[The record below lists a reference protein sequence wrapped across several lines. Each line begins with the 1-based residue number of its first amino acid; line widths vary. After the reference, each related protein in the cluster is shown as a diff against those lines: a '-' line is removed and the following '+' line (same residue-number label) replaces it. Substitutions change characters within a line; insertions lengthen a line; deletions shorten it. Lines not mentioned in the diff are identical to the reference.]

1 MARGSADLALQRA
14 GQRPRHE
21 VGVRKRGKLH
31 QARPVLELP
40 SQVPGR
46 LQGEPRLAAAARPGE
61 GEEAGS
67 GEEPPYL
74 LELPRA
80 PDEAQKLQRQ
90 VAERPEGLLPRTAAP
105 QGDRRVLAPVG
116 DDLERVLGLR
126 ASSCHARYQPT
137 VRTIPAMR
145 SQRIVQTGEFRGL

>member
-1 MARGSADLALQRA
+1 MARGPADLAPPTSGPAPPPTGRGPKGGRA
-14 GQRPRHE
+14 PPGTPRPRPPE
-21 VGVRKRGKLH
+21 PD
-31 QARPVLELP
+31 A
-40 SQVPGR
+40 GR
-46 LQGEPRLAAAARPGE
+46 LQGEPRLAAATRPGE

-105 QGDRRVLAPVG
+105 QGDRRVL
-116 DDLERVLGLR
+116 DLR
-126 ASSCHARYQPT
+126 ASSWDACYQPT
-137 VRTIPAMR
+137 ERTIPAM
-145 SQRIVQTGEFRGL
+145 